1 MSPVDSDNN
10 RHLLWALHEDSYDTI
25 IQNHAMCNAFY
36 NDWLIPRYDR
46 DAEYLLI
53 LSSIELLIVLILL
66 IILFMKKYYMKQKK
80 FKKAKAI
87 LLPFY
92 DRIVWWYTFITIIRM
107 LFAIAQ
113 YIYNVE
119 KIEHLWYI
127 AMAEAL
133 SDLGIISL
141 ELFISLLISQT
152 SVGKN
157 AFKRATK
164 ITFLLCLILGIFYF
178 CRSTW
183 GSNIKKYR
191 IWIIFSILIHGFL
204 LGIYTVI
211 FCYVY
216 VYHENLMKMKRKR
229 NKILYI
235 YLLGIGIIHSIFT
248 ISYILEANVCFISE
262 NVC

>member
-1 MSPVDSDNN
+1 
-10 RHLLWALHEDSYDTI
+10 LLGALHEDSYDAI
-25 IQNHAMCNAFY
+25 VQNHKVCDKLY
-36 NDWLIPRYDR
+36 GVEWLIPTYDR

-53 LSSIELLIVLILL
+53 LSALELLIVLLL
-66 IILFMKKYYMKQKK
+66 LMVLCMKKYYIIVKK
-80 FKKAKAI
+80 NSKKAKAI
-87 LLPFY
+87 LLPYY

-113 YIYNVE
+113 WIMVNNYNID

-127 AMAEAL
+127 AMIEAL
-133 SDLGIISL
+133 SSLAIISL
-141 ELFISLLISQT
+141 ELFIALLISQT

-164 ITFLLCLILGIFYF
+164 LTLSICLIIGLFF
-178 CRSTW
+178 LFRSTW
-183 GSNIKKYR
+183 GSSLKKYN
-191 IWIIFSILIHGFL
+191 IWLIFSILIHGFL
-204 LGIYTVI
+204 LGIYIII

-248 ISYILEANVCFISE
+248 FSYALEASVCFETYIF
-262 NVC
+262 CK